1 MVIIANGLGPHLM
14 QQKPK
19 KQGKDEQIAV
29 YLPSL
34 FLLEVL
40 TRETLLPVFERPL
53 VVVSIATVNWS

>member
-1 MVIIANGLGPHLM
+1 M